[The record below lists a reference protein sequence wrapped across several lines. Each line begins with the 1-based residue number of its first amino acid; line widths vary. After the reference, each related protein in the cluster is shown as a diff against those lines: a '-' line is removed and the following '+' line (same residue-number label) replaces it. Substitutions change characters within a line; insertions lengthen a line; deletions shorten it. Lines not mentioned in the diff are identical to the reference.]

1 MGQRWEERE
10 RESERERDRERHDE
24 REKVGP
30 REIGWGGMRSGRP
43 LAVTGRAPIAGVP
56 DVVGWRD
63 IIGSPILAR

>member
-1 MGQRWEERE
+1 LGQRWEERE

-43 LAVTGRAPIAGVP
+43 LAVRGRAPIAGVP
-56 DVVGWRD
+56 
-63 IIGSPILAR
+63 